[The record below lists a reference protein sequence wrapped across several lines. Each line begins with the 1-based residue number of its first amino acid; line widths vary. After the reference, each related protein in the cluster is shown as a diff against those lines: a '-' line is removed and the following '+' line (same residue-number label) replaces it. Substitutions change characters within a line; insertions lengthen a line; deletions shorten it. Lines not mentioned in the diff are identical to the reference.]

1 MIREILSTLYT
12 IVFTRNKHV
21 MINHKFISN
30 IILAFS
36 GVIALWA
43 LSSCAIATPTSNPQQ
58 QVDSIDQTAM
68 HQALQSNIVTPE
80 CPNLVNDM
88 SYRVGADDE
97 VTITIY
103 NEDNLSNKYTIPNS
117 GTINMPLIGETALS
131 GCSLKQIEQ
140 LLFDKYTAGYLINPN
155 IAVSISQYGPFY
167 IIGEVREPGRY
178 DYIVDMNIVQAVALA
193 GGFTYRANKKKVKI
207 LKGQKNNN
215 PVYESATVESKVHP
229 GDVIFIKERF
239 F

>member
-1 MIREILSTLYT
+1 
-12 IVFTRNKHV
+12 
-21 MINHKFISN
+21 MINNKFISN
-30 IILAFS
+30 VIIAFS
-36 GVIALWA
+36 GIIALWA
-43 LSSCAIATPTSNPQQ
+43 LSSCATAAPQPQQQINAPHPTALHQSLQFNIATPQ
-58 QVDSIDQTAM
+58 
-68 HQALQSNIVTPE
+68 
-80 CPNLVNDM
+80 CPNIDNDA

-103 NEDNLSNKYTIPNS
+103 NEANLSNKYTIPNS

-140 LLFDKYTAGYLINPN
+140 LLFDKYTDGYLVNPN
-155 IAVSISQYGPFY
+155 ISVSISQYRPFY
-167 IIGEVREPGRY
+167 IIGEVREPGSY

-193 GGFTYRANKKKVKI
+193 GGFTYRANKKSAKI
-207 LKGQKNNN
+207 LKGQNNN
-215 PVYESATVESKVHP
+215 KPVYENATIESKVRP